1 MGEKREFTVAGRY
14 DQVSVACDFVAEG
27 AEEAGFNLD
36 EVFRIQLACDEACTN
51 IIQHAYGGED
61 VGKISVTWQLDNKT
75 FTIILRDKGRSFDL
89 DAIPQPDLPMKPD
102 DIDELKIGG
111 LGVHFMRS
119 LMDEIH
125 FDSDHSKGNTLIMV
139 KYLPTDQKE

>member
-1 MGEKREFTVAGRY
+1 MGKTREFTIAGRY
-14 DQVSVACDFVAEG
+14 DQVSVACEFVAEG

-61 VGKISVTWQLDNKT
+61 LGEISVAWQFDEKA
-75 FTIILRDKGRSFDL
+75 FTIILRDNGRSFDPR
-89 DAIPQPDLPMKPD
+89 DIPKPVIPGNPDEVD
-102 DIDELKIGG
+102 DLKIGG
-111 LGVHFMRS
+111 LGFHFMRK

-125 FDSDHSKGNTLIMV
+125 FDPDHSEGNTLTMV
-139 KYLPTDQKE
+139 KFLSREQKQ